1 MLSEHTA
8 ASIKAQVSFLVLEET
23 QRSPGV
29 RQAQRREEASLQNT
43 QPYGLCRGGELQKLQ
58 CVQDSTRGQA
68 GRDRRKKGN
77 KEVRLSLYTMR

>member
-8 ASIKAQVSFLVLEET
+8 ASIKAQVSLLVLEET
-23 QRSPGV
+23 QKSPGV
-29 RQAQRREEASLQNT
+29 RQAQRREEASPQNT
-43 QPYGLCRGGELQKLQ
+43 QPYGLCRGGEPGKLQ
-58 CVQDSTRGQA
+58 RVQDSTRGQA